1 MTNFVFEAAVPKYVT
16 LTMQFPGGAIGA
28 RLMVSDVSFLHN
40 MFQKGGQPLTSLAL
54 SLYIYIPCGIIRGR
68 QNYST
73 IAVYTCIY
81 YIE

>member
-54 SLYIYIPCGIIRGR
+54 SLSIYISPAGSLEAGK
-68 QNYST
+68 T
-73 IAVYTCIY
+73 IQQLQYIHVYTI
-81 YIE
+81 